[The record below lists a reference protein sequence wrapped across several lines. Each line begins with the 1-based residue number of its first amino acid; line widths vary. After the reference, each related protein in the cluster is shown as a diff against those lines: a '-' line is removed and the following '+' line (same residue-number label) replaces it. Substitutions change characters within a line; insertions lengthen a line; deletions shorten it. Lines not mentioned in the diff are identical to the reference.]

1 MGSEHHPQTTPA
13 APDKAPPERAES
25 ATSPSNAVLTAGAGS
40 PAPLTALPNGLPRQT
55 AILRRQR
62 THGNAFVGRVLREQ
76 PGGPRVQRH
85 PEGFTPSI
93 DEAEAVAEIEN
104 SPEAASG
111 GGGVATAAAAPPAGE
126 DEATAAAT
134 QETASEDQ
142 TEAAPAAETGPETAP
157 AAAPDPTPA
166 PAPATP
172 TAMDLTKACEVLKKS
187 YGTVKTIVPGSIVL
201 LADRDATWAK
211 YDEVTKG
218 RTNPF
223 TKQPWKD
230 GDAKNAYPGLDG
242 FADKGTVYVNQKTRL
257 ATATAHEM
265 LHNNTAA
272 GFRAAVGETI
282 NEGSTEYLAIK
293 ALKAASISIASGTA
307 YPGEVGFVTK
317 FIGVVGED
325 TLIKA
330 YFGGA
335 ATLTDAFDAKQ
346 GKGQFAVMKP
356 LADAKNYADAEKLLK
371 PPAPAPK
378 AL

>member
-1 MGSEHHPQTTPA
+1 
-13 APDKAPPERAES
+13 
-25 ATSPSNAVLTAGAGS
+25 VLTAGAGS

-55 AILRRQR
+55 AILRRQH
-62 THGNAFVGRVLREQ
+62 THGNAFVGRILREQ

-104 SPEAASG
+104 PPEAASG
-111 GGGVATAAAAPPAGE
+111 GGGVATAAATQEP
-126 DEATAAAT
+126 AAA
-134 QETASEDQ
+134 E
-142 TEAAPAAETGPETAP
+142 EAAPAADEEPVPAAETGKEK
-157 AAAPDPTPA
+157 A
-166 PAPATP
+166 PAPETP

-317 FIGVVGED
+317 LIGVVGED

-356 LADAKNYADAEKLLK
+356 LADAKKYADAEKVLK
-371 PPAPAPK
+371 PPAPASK
-378 AL
+378 AP

>member
-1 MGSEHHPQTTPA
+1 
-13 APDKAPPERAES
+13 
-25 ATSPSNAVLTAGAGS
+25 VLTAGAGS
-40 PAPLTALPNGLPRQT
+40 PAPLTALPNGLPRQA

-62 THGNAFVGRVLREQ
+62 THGNAFVGRVLRQ
-76 PGGPRVQRH
+76 RPGSPYVQRH

-93 DEAEAVAEIEN
+93 DEAKAVAEIEN
-104 SPEAASG
+104 PPEVEAGGAGVEAA
-111 GGGVATAAAAPPAGE
+111 ATAPPAGE
-126 DEATAAAT
+126 DEAAAST
-134 QETASEDQ
+134 QE
-142 TEAAPAAETGPETAP
+142 PAAETEPAP
-157 AAAPDPTPA
+157 AADEEPVPSAETGKGKA

-201 LADRDATWAK
+201 LADRDATWKK
-211 YDEVTKG
+211 YDEVAKG

-317 FIGVVGED
+317 LIGVVGED

-356 LADAKNYADAEKLLK
+356 LADAKKYADAEKLLK
-371 PPAPAPK
+371 PPAPKKP
-378 AL
+378 